1 MAAGPLQG
9 KGEKPIP
16 DVSENPD
23 TSNSKLT
30 IRLTLGSV
38 RSREVQ
44 DWVTAR
50 ILNTKVAPTMATPRG
65 DALDKLSMANDIAEW
80 LYFSQLTG
88 TIERESYDH
97 WKLWLEGVPGAGE
110 YFKLLS
116 APEYNNLQGKVLS
129 DFAIKLKRKTW
140 P

>member
-1 MAAGPLQG
+1 
-9 KGEKPIP
+9 
-16 DVSENPD
+16 
-23 TSNSKLT
+23 
-30 IRLTLGSV
+30 
-38 RSREVQ
+38 
-44 DWVTAR
+44 
-50 ILNTKVAPTMATPRG
+50 MATPRG
-65 DALDKLSMANDIAEW
+65 DALDKLSMANAIAEW

-116 APEYNNLQGKVLS
+116 APEYNNLQGKVCS